1 MTGHE
6 RGVSVRWLTAAAWAS
21 LIVFAA
27 TSTVVATALP
37 KIGAEL
43 DLSLALQG
51 LLSPIRSTLLGVFA
65 FIVGYAADRTGKK
78 WLLSIAMFVIALALL
93 CHLAA
98 GTYAGLVAVTLV
110 LGAGLGGQEALAS
123 PLVADLHPNDVELHL
138 PLLHAF
144 FPLGI
149 VIFSVLSGLALDAGV
164 PWRVLFAS
172 ASIPAALVGVMFLL
186 GHYGEEHH
194 QAARRRV
201 LSVPVLLANPAF
213 WLLGAAMALTAGAE
227 GVLLLWTPSF
237 VQREY
242 GSSALVAASGLT
254 CFSAAMAFGRFAGGF
269 VARRVPIHKLLVGL
283 SVAGI
288 VVTTAL
294 VLFRSVVASF
304 TAFGLSGLLIACFWP
319 GILSIATRRIAAGS
333 AVLLAMLSGTG
344 IVGYG
349 AMPWIVGVVADHV
362 GLRHALWG
370 LPLAMAAATVALL
383 AVGRR
388 QERPGGISD
397 DYTSLVAPE

>member
-6 RGVSVRWLTAAAWAS
+6 GGVSVRWLTAAAWAS

-37 KIGAEL
+37 QIGAEL
-43 DLSLALQG
+43 DLSLALRG
-51 LLSPIRSTLLGVFA
+51 SLSPIRSMLLGVFA
-65 FIVGYAADRTGKK
+65 LVVGYTADRTGKK
-78 WLLSIAMFVIALALL
+78 WLLGTAMFVIALALL
-93 CHLAA
+93 SHLAV
-98 GTYAGLVAVTLV
+98 GTYAGLVVATLV

-123 PLVADLHPNDVELHL
+123 PLVAELHPDDVELHL

-149 VIFSVLSGLALDAGV
+149 VIFSVLCGLSLDAGV

-172 ASIPAALVGVMFLL
+172 ASVPAALVGIMFLL
-186 GHYGEEHH
+186 GRYGEEHH

-201 LSVPVLLANPAF
+201 LSVPELLANPAF

-237 VQREY
+237 VQDEY

-254 CFSAAMAFGRFAGGF
+254 CFSGAMAFGRFAGGF

-283 SVAGI
+283 SVTGI
-288 VVTTAL
+288 VVTVAL
-294 VLFRSVVASF
+294 VVFRSVWASF

-319 GILSIATRRIAAGS
+319 GILSMATRRIAAGS
-333 AVLLAMLSGTG
+333 AVLLAMLSATG
-344 IVGYG
+344 ILGYG
-349 AMPWIVGVVADHV
+349 AMPWIVGVIADHV
-362 GLRHALWG
+362 GLRNALWA
-370 LPLAMAAATVALL
+370 LPVAMVAATAALL
-383 AVGRR
+383 GVGRQQGR
-388 QERPGGISD
+388 TASADEAKP
-397 DYTSLVAPE
+397 AC